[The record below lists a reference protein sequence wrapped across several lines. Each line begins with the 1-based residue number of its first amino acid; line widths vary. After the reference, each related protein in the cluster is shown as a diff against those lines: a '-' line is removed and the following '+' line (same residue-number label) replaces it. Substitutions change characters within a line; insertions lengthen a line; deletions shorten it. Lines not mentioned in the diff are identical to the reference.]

1 MKKIL
6 IIEDEKE
13 LTKVLQSYLEK
24 ENYQVK
30 IASRGDQG
38 LQLWKQEQPDLIL
51 LDINLPG
58 MNGLDVAREI
68 RKTSNVP
75 LIMITARVEEADQLI
90 GLEAGA
96 DDYLTKPFSP
106 RIVVA
111 KVRAILRR
119 TEALEQEPEILDFG
133 ELQIYVEQFRVEID
147 HQEIDL
153 TPSEFELLH
162 ALASHPGR
170 VFTRLQLLE
179 STQGSSYEGY
189 QRTIDTHIKNLR
201 AKIEPDPKNPAY
213 IETVFGVGYRF
224 TRGSE
229 G

>member
-30 IASRGDQG
+30 IAFRGDQG

-68 RKTSNVP
+68 RKTSHVP
-75 LIMITARVEEADQLI
+75 IVMITARVEEADQLI

-119 TEALEQEPEILDFG
+119 TEALEEEPEILNFG
-133 ELQIYVEQFRVEID
+133 DLLIYVDQFRVEID

-170 VFTRLQLLE
+170 VFTRLQLLDA
-179 STQGSSYEGY
+179 TQGSSYEGY

-224 TRGSE
+224 SRQSE

>member
-24 ENYQVK
+24 ENYQAK
-30 IASRGDQG
+30 IAFRGDQG
-38 LQLWKQEQPDLIL
+38 LHLWKQEQPDLIL

-75 LIMITARVEEADQLI
+75 IIMITARVEEADQLI

-119 TEALEQEPEILDFG
+119 TEALEQEPEILNFG
-133 ELQIYVEQFRVEID
+133 ELQIYVEQFRVELD

-153 TPSEFELLH
+153 TPSEFELLR
-162 ALASHPGR
+162 ALASQPGR

-213 IETVFGVGYRF
+213 IETVFGIGYRF
-224 TRGSE
+224 SRQSE

>member
-30 IASRGDQG
+30 IAFRGDQG

-68 RKTSNVP
+68 RKTSHVP
-75 LIMITARVEEADQLI
+75 IVMITARVEEADQLI

-119 TEALEQEPEILDFG
+119 TEALEEEPEILNFG
-133 ELQIYVEQFRVEID
+133 DLLIYVDQFRVEID

-170 VFTRLQLLE
+170 VFTRLQLLDA
-179 STQGSSYEGY
+179 TQGSSYEGY
-189 QRTIDTHIKNLR
+189 QRTIDTHIKTYGQKSNPIP
-201 AKIEPDPKNPAY
+201 KIQHILKQFL
-213 IETVFGVGYRF
+213 V
-224 TRGSE
+224 
-229 G
+229 

>member
-24 ENYQVK
+24 ESYQVK
-30 IASRGDQG
+30 IAFRGDQG

-75 LIMITARVEEADQLI
+75 IVMITARVEEADQLI
-90 GLEAGA
+90 GLEVGA

-119 TEALEQEPEILDFG
+119 TEALEEEPEILNFG
-133 ELQIYVEQFRVEID
+133 DLLIYVDQFRVEID

-179 STQGSSYEGY
+179 ATQGSSYEGY

-224 TRGSE
+224 SRQSE

>member
-90 GLEAGA
+90 GLETGA

-119 TEALEQEPEILDFG
+119 TDALEQEPEILNFG

-147 HQEIDL
+147 HQDIDL

-201 AKIEPDPKNPAY
+201 AKIEPDPKNPVY

-224 TRGSE
+224 SRGSE